1 MKHFLLLV
9 FWMLVHTCEAQ
20 QFWVQMNVGYAEV
33 NAEDLDPPYT
43 AGADYQQ
50 EIFLQVQASVA
61 VTDLPEDAAWCLSA
75 QRLGQSSGSAS
86 LVVVPDYTTVGSY
99 QFNPS
104 SPVKSTIGNVPVPVF
119 SGIGPVQNL
128 LISFLLEGATLE
140 TDWQIRSEEILWTVK
155 NGKCLI

>member
-61 VTDLPEDAAWCLSA
+61 VTDLPEDAAWCLSV

>member
-20 QFWVQMNVGYAEV
+20 QFWVQMNVGYAAV

-104 SPVKSTIGNVPVPVF
+104 SPVKSTIGNVPVAVF
-119 SGIGPVQNL
+119 SGIGPIQNL